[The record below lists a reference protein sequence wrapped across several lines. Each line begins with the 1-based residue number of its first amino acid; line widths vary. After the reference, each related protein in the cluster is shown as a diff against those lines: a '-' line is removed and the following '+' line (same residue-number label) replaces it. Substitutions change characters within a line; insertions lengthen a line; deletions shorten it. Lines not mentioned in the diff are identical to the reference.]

1 MASNK
6 EGIVSGGIGFLSRAT
21 VQFLLFG
28 VTIVATRQLSIEEF
42 GSYALASLFL
52 IVARALFYV
61 GPYEYLLKTPL
72 TPTLYAT
79 CLRANII
86 LATVISTLLTLIY
99 FLAFRI
105 FDTYDVSRLIALLA
119 PSIFLVAITAWYEAV
134 LLRDL
139 RVRRYYLSTLIGDC
153 VGAALAVF
161 LLIKGYG
168 VVSLVAQTYARL
180 FILLALYAIGTTQRP
195 AFGRGWTHV
204 RDVFLWS
211 KERYYAVLLNF
222 SSTYG
227 ADIVLGILL
236 SPAAT
241 GLYRASSRIVS
252 TLTDLFAQPLQK
264 ISQTNLSARLVQEKS
279 LGTSWLTMLSGVGA
293 IGWAGLLTLGFLA
306 DDLVPLA
313 LGEKWTPAV
322 PIVVSFCAIKS
333 FMLLDAVTTSFLVC
347 HDRQKQMLRVQ
358 IGVAAAVIGLS
369 WFVAPFGP
377 QNVAIAV
384 GCATATMS
392 LIYGFM
398 VLKLSKA
405 GTEAILDMV
414 KTSAPPVI
422 GTFLALSVL
431 DQMVPHLP
439 REQAVIWGVFA
450 AAVGS
455 ATGAFIVRTRILTAI
470 GSLGHLPEP
479 KASRATP

>member
-6 EGIVSGGIGFLSRAT
+6 EGIVSGGIGFLSRAA

-61 GPYEYLLKTPL
+61 GPYEYLLKMPL
-72 TPTLYAT
+72 TPSLYAT
-79 CLRANII
+79 CLRANVI
-86 LATVISTLLTLIY
+86 LATLISAVLAVVYLV
-99 FLAFRI
+99 AFRM
-105 FDTYDVSRLIALLA
+105 FETSAVGNLIASLA

-153 VGAALAVF
+153 IGAGLAVS
-161 LLIKGYG
+161 LLLNGYG
-168 VVSLVAQTYARL
+168 VVSLVAQTYVRL
-180 FILLALYAIGTTQRP
+180 LILLVLYMVGTTNRP
-195 AFGRGWTHV
+195 SLGVGWAHV
-204 RDVFLWS
+204 IEIFRWS
-211 KERYYAVLLNF
+211 KERYFAVLLNF

-227 ADIVLGILL
+227 ADVVLGVLL

-264 ISQTNLSARLVQEKS
+264 ISQTNLSARLVRDKG
-279 LGTSWLTMLSGVGA
+279 LDTSWLTMLSGVGA
-293 IGWAGLLTLGFLA
+293 IGWAGLATLAFLA
-306 DDLVPLA
+306 DDLVRLA
-313 LGEKWTPAV
+313 LGEKWSPAV
-322 PIVVSFCAIKS
+322 PIVISFCAIKS

-358 IGVAAAVIGLS
+358 ICVAAAVIALS
-369 WFVAPFGP
+369 WFIAPFGP
-377 QNVAIAV
+377 QMVAIAV
-384 GCATATMS
+384 GCATASMS
-392 LIYGFM
+392 IIYGAM

-405 GTEAILDMV
+405 GAEAIIDMF
-414 KTSAPPVI
+414 KTSAPPVLGSI
-422 GTFLALSVL
+422 LALASL
-431 DQMVPHLP
+431 EQMSPGLGKAS
-439 REQAVIWGVFA
+439 AVVWGLTA
-450 AAVGS
+450 SAVGFL
-455 ATGAFIVRTRILTAI
+455 TGAYIVRTRMLAAI
-470 GSLGHLPEP
+470 GSLGHLQEVRP
-479 KASRATP
+479 SQVTP

>member
-61 GPYEYLLKTPL
+61 GPYEYLLKTRL

-86 LATVISTLLTLIY
+86 LASVISCLLTLVY
-99 FLAFRI
+99 FVAFRI
-105 FDTYDVSRLIALLA
+105 FDIYDVSRLIALLA
-119 PSIFLVAITAWYEAV
+119 PSIFLVAVTAWYEAV

-153 VGAALAVF
+153 IGAALAVF

-180 FILLALYAIGTTQRP
+180 LILLALYAIGTTQRP
-195 AFGRGWTHV
+195 TLGRGWVQV

-222 SSTYG
+222 TSTYG
-227 ADIVLGILL
+227 ADLVLGILL

-369 WFVAPFGP
+369 WFFAPFGP

-405 GTEAILDMV
+405 GTEAIFDMV

-422 GTFLALSVL
+422 GTFLALSFL
-431 DQMVPHLP
+431 DQMLPHLS
-439 REQAVIWGVFA
+439 REQAVIWGLFA

-455 ATGAFIVRTRILTAI
+455 AIGAFIVRTRILTAI

-479 KASRATP
+479 KPSRATP

>member
-28 VTIVATRQLSIEEF
+28 VTIVATRQLSISEF

-61 GPYEYLLKTPL
+61 GPYEYLLKTPH
-72 TPTLYAT
+72 TPSLYST

-86 LATVISTLLTLIY
+86 LAAAISCLLALVYLI
-99 FLAFRI
+99 AFRM
-105 FDTYDVSRLIALLA
+105 FETNDVSRLIALLA

-153 VGAALAVF
+153 IGAALAVF
-161 LLIKGYG
+161 LLLKGYG

-180 FILLALYAIGTTQRP
+180 LILFILYAIGTTHRP
-195 AFGRGWTHV
+195 ALGHGWTHV
-204 RDVFLWS
+204 REVFLWS

-227 ADIVLGILL
+227 ADVVLGILL

-264 ISQTNLSARLVQEKS
+264 ISQTNLSARLVREKS
-279 LGTSWLTMLSGVGA
+279 LDSSWLTMLSGVGA
-293 IGWAGLLTLGFLA
+293 IGWAGLITLAFLA

-322 PIVVSFCAIKS
+322 PIVVSFCAVKS

-358 IGVAAAVIGLS
+358 ICVALAVIMLS

-377 QNVAIAV
+377 VWVAIAV

-392 LIYGFM
+392 LIYGAM

-405 GTEAILDMV
+405 GAEAIFDMI

-422 GTFLALSVL
+422 GTVLALTL
-431 DQMVPHLP
+431 FDQLLPDLP
-439 REQAVIWGVFA
+439 REQAVFWGLIA
-450 AAVGS
+450 AATGS
-455 ATGAFIVRTRILTAI
+455 MTGAFIVRTRILTAI
-470 GSLGHLPEP
+470 GSLGHLPDAKP
-479 KASRATP
+479 SRVAP

>member
-6 EGIVSGGIGFLSRAT
+6 EGIVSGGIGFLCRAT

-61 GPYEYLLKTPL
+61 GPYEYLLKMPL
-72 TPTLYAT
+72 TPSLYAT
-79 CLRANII
+79 CLRANVI
-86 LATVISTLLTLIY
+86 LATLISAVLAIVYLV
-99 FLAFRI
+99 AFRM
-105 FDTYDVSRLIALLA
+105 FETSAVGNLIALLA

-153 VGAALAVF
+153 IGAGLAVF
-161 LLIKGYG
+161 LLLNGYG
-168 VVSLVAQTYARL
+168 VVSLVAQTYVRL
-180 FILLALYAIGTTQRP
+180 LILLVLYVVGTTHRP
-195 AFGRGWTHV
+195 ALGVGWAYV
-204 RDVFLWS
+204 IEVFRWS
-211 KERYYAVLLNF
+211 KERYFAVLLNF

-227 ADIVLGILL
+227 ADVVLGVLL

-264 ISQTNLSARLVQEKS
+264 ISQTNLSARLVRDKG
-279 LGTSWLTMLSGVGA
+279 LDTSWLTMLSGVGA
-293 IGWAGLLTLGFLA
+293 IGWAGLATLAFLA

-313 LGEKWTPAV
+313 LGDKWTPAV
-322 PIVVSFCAIKS
+322 PIVISFCAIKS

-358 IGVAAAVIGLS
+358 ICVAVAVITLS
-369 WFVAPFGP
+369 WFIAPFGP
-377 QNVAIAV
+377 QMVAIAV
-384 GCATATMS
+384 GCATASMS
-392 LIYGFM
+392 LIYGAM

-405 GTEAILDMV
+405 GTEAIIDMF
-414 KTSAPPVI
+414 KTSVPPVLGSI
-422 GTFLALSVL
+422 LALAFL
-431 DQMVPHLP
+431 EQMSPGLGKAS
-439 REQAVIWGVFA
+439 AVVWGLA
-450 AAVGS
+450 ASAVGFL
-455 ATGAFIVRTRILTAI
+455 TGAYIVRTRMLAAI
-470 GSLGHLPEP
+470 GSLGHLQEVRP
-479 KASRATP
+479 SQATP